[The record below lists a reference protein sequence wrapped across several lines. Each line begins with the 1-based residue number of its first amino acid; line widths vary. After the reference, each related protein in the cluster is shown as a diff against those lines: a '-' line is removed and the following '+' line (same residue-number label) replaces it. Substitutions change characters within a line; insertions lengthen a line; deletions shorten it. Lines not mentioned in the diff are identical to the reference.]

1 MSPQVGARVLG
12 RVAVTERLG
21 ALHWVTVEVPSWE
34 SGSDPGRPGPGQ
46 FALLQ
51 AEPSRCFLPRAF
63 SISDYEGGLVSFLIA
78 PVGHGSRELCEL
90 PAGAEV
96 WVLGPLGRGF
106 DLGTIAAARTSAAR
120 PQAKMPARLVIVAG
134 GAGLAPF
141 PFLLRRLGGM
151 APAGPVGVRANGEGF
166 DEILV
171 LLGYRESTQVAGG
184 RPVHVAAERLRER
197 GVDCRVLEI
206 SEDGSTGRAGLV
218 TSLLCEHLRSGD
230 RVVVCG
236 PGAMAE
242 AVWEICRETPDV
254 RTWFS
259 LEAGM
264 ACGVGACHGCV
275 VPLADGTMA
284 RVCHEG
290 PVFPGETIF
299 SSGGGLGTGA
309 TLGGAALGTEVS
321 PGTEAAA
328 SRHPLVIGEAPTT
341 GAASAGSEMARP

>member
-1 MSPQVGARVLG
+1 MSSQVGARVPG
-12 RVAVTERLG
+12 RVAVTEKLG
-21 ALHWVTVEVPSWE
+21 ALHRVPVEVPSWE

-63 SISDYEGGLVSFLIA
+63 SISDYDSGLVSFLIA
-78 PVGHGSRELCEL
+78 PVGDGSRELSDL

-106 DLGTIAAARTSAAR
+106 DLRSMAAGRTSSGR
-120 PQAKMPARLVIVAG
+120 PGAKLSARLVIVAG

-141 PFLLRRLGGM
+141 PFLLRRLGDM
-151 APAGPVGVRANGEGF
+151 APAAPGGVWDNGEGF
-166 DEILV
+166 AEILV
-171 LLGYRESTQVAGG
+171 LLGYRESAQVAGG
-184 RPVHVAAERLRER
+184 RPVRTAADRLRAR
-197 GVDCRVLEI
+197 GVDCRVLET
-206 SEDGSTGRAGLV
+206 SEDGSTGQAGLV
-218 TSLLCEHLRSGD
+218 TSLLAQHLRSGD

-259 LEAGM
+259 MEAGM

-275 VPLADGTMA
+275 IPLADGTMA

-299 SSGGGLGTGA
+299 MSGAGLGTGA
-309 TLGGAALGTEVS
+309 TLGGAALGTGAV
-321 PGTEAAA
+321 PGGAAA
-328 SRHPLVIGEAPTT
+328 DGHPPVIGEAPAS
-341 GAASAGSEMARP
+341 GVASAGSEVARP